1 MRPRGFL
8 GFLDLELTTLGAAS
22 PSSEGAG
29 ERSDSSEMAA
39 AALNVLDAGADNE
52 LEELEASGPWGGV
65 TVGCGQGEGMTGSS
79 GSGDGVA
86 KS

>member
-1 MRPRGFL
+1 M
-8 GFLDLELTTLGAAS
+8 LTTLGAAS

-29 ERSDSSEMAA
+29 ERSDSSEMVAA
-39 AALNVLDAGADNE
+39 PLNVLEAGADDE
-52 LEELEASGPWGGV
+52 LEELEASGPWGV

-79 GSGDGVA
+79 GGDGVA